1 MNKGA
6 AQLWRI
12 FRTRPRAELRAIVA
26 NGLDRPS
33 ARARVDALL
42 SGTYDPTPEERLQLE
57 ELYRVPCKAWD
68 VPHVE
73 DAPLDSVPEP
83 PSDGIRDLL
92 DGRRDSAG
100 ARELEVTLL
109 QSVATGDAKA
119 AMWLLERAWPS
130 RWAVAAEEALE
141 DARRQG
147 AEDERQRLVAAGWR
161 PPEGSDRLQLPLKE

>member
-1 MNKGA
+1 MYKGA
-6 AQLWRI
+6 AHLWRI

-42 SGTYDPTPEERLQLE
+42 SGSYDPTPEERQALE
-57 ELYRVPCKAWD
+57 GLYQVPCSAWD
-68 VPHVE
+68 QAHVDGVPG
-73 DAPLDSVPEP
+73 EP
-83 PSDGIRDLL
+83 PELPGDGIRDLL
-92 DGRRDSAG
+92 EGRRDSAG
-100 ARELEVTLL
+100 ARDLEVTLL
-109 QSVATGDAKA
+109 RAVASGDAKS